1 MAIIFFFSKRI
12 ILVCL
17 ILGPTVDIVKVETH
31 GLLVL
36 KRQSFTE
43 SVRPFPWAK
52 MNCARCC
59 NVKDDF
65 AIFCLFVRH
74 KSWENFVEH
83 ECVRNFDRF
92 SDTESAVFN
101 CDNRDSRHCCPD
113 LHPGESS
120 WSWTR
125 CPLPRLGY
133 GAQMEPSWL
142 TWHGIWSQTQI
153 FFWHSLKH
161 LKQFQNVSENWNV
174 DNVDVHSRSLSS
186 SCARLCWSRHGN
198 QDLDSAGWLEVG
210 GREQSVLPFFFTFSS
225 ASLCCSR
232 LWQALAEARVVICCD
247 WFQNLRLQA
256 CAAGFGLPYPHTQ
269 NRREARFTCPLKL
282 SLRDWLKG
290 SILPSHCDFM
300 FRSTYVYTVYIYII
314 LYLISAAENKI
325 IFPSFVVRFLSEGRM
340 VLA

>member
-1 MAIIFFFSKRI
+1 MVFLCSRDKASQSRFDHF
-12 ILVCL
+12 
-17 ILGPTVDIVKVETH
+17 H
-31 GLLVL
+31 GQTWIALDVAM
-36 KRQSFTE
+36 
-43 SVRPFPWAK
+43 W
-52 MNCARCC
+52 
-59 NVKDDF
+59 KDDF
-65 AIFCLFVRH
+65 AISWLFMRH

-101 CDNRDSRHCCPD
+101 CDNGDSRHCCPD

-153 FFWHSLKH
+153 FFLTFPETSET
-161 LKQFQNVSENWNV
+161 VSECFRELVDDV

-247 WFQNLRLQA
+247 WF
-256 CAAGFGLPYPHTQ
+256 
-269 NRREARFTCPLKL
+269 
-282 SLRDWLKG
+282 
-290 SILPSHCDFM
+290 
-300 FRSTYVYTVYIYII
+300 
-314 LYLISAAENKI
+314 
-325 IFPSFVVRFLSEGRM
+325 
-340 VLA
+340 